1 MRLLLKRTFKG
12 AEYTIG
18 HLYYEYNGQMVYFC
32 DVLEPIDR
40 GLKKTQSEAVIKS
53 RKVAGKTAIPLGTYA
68 ITLKVQSP
76 KFRTRYWAKFCDGY
90 LPTILGVPCFS
101 RVLIHVGNTVKDT
114 EACLLVGNNRLKGKV
129 LDSALTFERL
139 YKKLKA
145 ADDRGE
151 NLSIT
156 IQ

>member
-101 RVLIHVGNTVKDT
+101 RVLIHAGNTVKDT

>member
-1 MRLLLKRTFKG
+1 MRLLLKRIFKG
-12 AEYTIG
+12 SEYTIG
-18 HLYYEYNGQMVYFC
+18 RLYTEINGQMILFC
-32 DVLEPIDR
+32 DTLEPIDR

-53 RKVAGKTAIPLGTYA
+53 RKVKGKTAIPIGTYA
-68 ITLKVQSP
+68 ITLKEQSP
-76 KFRTRYWAKFCDGY
+76 KFRLRYWAKFCDGY

-114 EACLLVGNNRLKGKV
+114 EACVLVGNNRVKGKV
-129 LDSALTFERL
+129 LDSAYTFERL

-151 NLSIT
+151 TLSIT

>member
-18 HLYYEYNGQMVYFC
+18 HLYYGYNDQMVYFC
-32 DVLEPIDR
+32 DTLEPIDR

>member
-1 MRLLLKRTFKG
+1 MRLLLKRIFKG
-12 AEYTIG
+12 SEYTIG
-18 HLYYEYNGQMVYFC
+18 HLYYEYNDQMVYFC

-114 EACLLVGNNRLKGKV
+114 EACLLVGRNRMKGKV
-129 LDSALTFERL
+129 LDSALTFENL

>member
-1 MRLLLKRTFKG
+1 MRLLLKRVYKG
-12 AEYTIG
+12 SEYTIG
-18 HLYYEYNGQMVYFC
+18 RLFVENNGQMIYTC
-32 DVLEPIDR
+32 DTLEPVDR

-53 RKVAGKTAIPLGTYA
+53 RKVDGKTAIPLGTYA
-68 ITLKVQSP
+68 ITLKIQSP

-101 RVLIHVGNTVKDT
+101 RVLIHVGNTVHDT
-114 EACLLVGNNRLKGKV
+114 QACVLVGNNRIKAKV
-129 LDSALTFERL
+129 LDSAYTFERI

>member
-1 MRLLLKRTFKG
+1 MRLILKRIYKG

-18 HLYYEYNGQMVYFC
+18 RLYIEDGNNMVYFC
-32 DVLEPIDR
+32 DTLEPIDR
-40 GLKKTQSEAVIKS
+40 GLRKTQPESVI
-53 RKVAGKTAIPLGTYA
+53 RKTKVDGKTAIPVGTYA

-101 RVLIHVGNTVKDT
+101 RVLIHVGNTVYDT
-114 EACLLVGNNRLKGKV
+114 QACVLVGNNRIKGKV
-129 LDSALTFERL
+129 LDSAYTFERL
-139 YKKLKA
+139 YKRLKA

>member
-1 MRLLLKRTFKG
+1 MRLLLNRSFKG
-12 AEYTIG
+12 AEYSIG
-18 HLYYEYNGQMVYFC
+18 HLYIETNGQMVYFC
-32 DVLEPIDR
+32 DTLEPIDR